1 MIQCIHRYSTLYIS
15 IMKTFLY
22 IVICSVLMA
31 CSAKDNTKN
40 QDVVVM
46 SFNMR
51 YDNPNDGDNRWNNRK
66 DIVAQTITDA
76 QTDIVGTQ
84 ELLHNQLNDL
94 KSLLPNYRFIGT
106 AREDGISK
114 GEYSAIIY
122 KNESF
127 DLLDSGSFWISETP
141 EEVGSK
147 GWDGACERIATWAI
161 LSQPHND
168 QELFILNT
176 HLDHMGVEARR
187 QGVALLLS
195 RIQTLAGDRP
205 IIVTGDFNATPQSD
219 VILQILGSGQLQ
231 HAKDIAKAIK
241 GESWTFDDFG
251 RLDTLKR
258 SFIDYIFVN
267 DSIEVKS
274 HEVLPI
280 TTIDGRHLSD
290 HAPVKAILTIK

>member
-1 MIQCIHRYSTLYIS
+1 MFIVILLYIS
-15 IMKTFLY
+15 IMKIFLY
-22 IVICSVLMA
+22 LIISSVLIA
-31 CSAKDNTKN
+31 CNTKDTSKD
-40 QDVVVM
+40 QDIVVM

-51 YDNPNDGDNRWNNRK
+51 YDNPNDGDNRWSNRK
-66 DIVAQTITDA
+66 EIVAQTIIEA

-84 ELLHNQLNDL
+84 ELLHHQLNDL
-94 KSLLPNYRFIGT
+94 KSLLPHYRFIGT
-106 AREDGISK
+106 AREDGISQ

-122 KNESF
+122 KNGSF
-127 DLLDSGSFWISETP
+127 DLLGSGSFWISETP

-161 LSQPHND
+161 LSQPHNH

-176 HLDHMGVEARR
+176 HLDHVGVEARR

-195 RIQTLAGDRP
+195 RIKSLAGSRP
-205 IIVTGDFNATPQSD
+205 VIVTGDFNATPQSD
-219 VILQILGSGQLQ
+219 VILQILASGQLQ
-231 HAKDIAKAIK
+231 HAKDIAKITE
-241 GESWTFDDFG
+241 GEPWTFDGFG
-251 RLDTLKR
+251 RLDTLDR

-267 DSIEVKS
+267 DDVQVKS

-290 HAPVKAILTIK
+290 HAPVKTILTIK